1 MISLNLLFFSTKFLF
16 SPPSLK
22 RYTPT
27 LTRED
32 LIRRSRILVIDDENP
47 PLIEDLRSEG
57 FSVDHDKEGNEISKI
72 YRGIYQMVILDYSGV
87 GKAFGKQQGLD
98 LLREIKRNNPSC
110 YVIAYSS
117 KSLKISQSDFYR
129 LSDATLSKDAGR
141 ADMLE
146 KVESSLRDAFD
157 VSRLWTSV
165 LSLANIPDNE
175 KRKYTRKLAIALETN
190 KSDGIMD
197 KLANAVGGKI
207 SDTLIGTLTSTIM
220 SLGSKALSGT

>member
-1 MISLNLLFFSTKFLF
+1 LRIASFDRIKNIAKTLNVSKST
-16 SPPSLK
+16 
-22 RYTPT
+22 
-27 LTRED
+27 
-32 LIRRSRILVIDDENP
+32 
-47 PLIEDLRSEG
+47 
-57 FSVDHDKEGNEISKI
+57 I
-72 YRGIYQMVILDYSGV
+72 Y
-87 GKAFGKQQGLD
+87 
-98 LLREIKRNNPSC
+98 REIKRNNPSC

-129 LSDATLSKDAGR
+129 LSDATLGKDAGR

-175 KRKYTRKLAIALETN
+175 KRKFTRTLAIALETN